1 MGNTKVTSIT
11 RIIEQGNKAH
21 LSKAE
26 IEKRRAAEEEI
37 KKLNSNKIKPPK
49 WLGKEAKKIF
59 KDIAKELEVIDLLA
73 NVDIYALS
81 ILSDC
86 MEKYIKCTISLH
98 SEELTIKYTNKN
110 GSTNTIENPLIKTQ
124 LKYAEMMKK
133 YSSEYGL
140 TPAARLKI
148 VQNNTPELDE
158 EEKDFRRDF
167 G

>member
-1 MGNTKVTSIT
+1 MSGRKATTVL
-11 RIIEQGNKAH
+11 RIIEQGNKSH
-21 LSKAE
+21 LTKAE
-26 IEKRRAAEEEI
+26 IEKRKEAEEEI

-86 MEKYIKCTISLH
+86 MEKYIKCTVALH
-98 SEELTIKYTNKN
+98 AEEMTTEYTNKKGIKN
-110 GSTNTIENPLIKTQ
+110 IIENPLIKTQ

-158 EEKDFRRDF
+158 EEKEFRRDF